1 MRSIVELIEWKRDGN
16 RHTEAD
22 IARIVEAFTSGE
34 MPDYQMAAWLMAAFL
49 RGLDGDE
56 TVWLTRAMRDSGRV
70 VDLSSVDAPVADKH
84 STGGVG
90 DKTTLVLAP
99 LVASCGVAVAK
110 MSGRGLGHTGGTLD
124 KLESIPGF
132 SVEMDVEDFVE
143 QVRRVGIAVIAQSP
157 EICPADKKMYAL
169 RDVTGT
175 VPSIPLIVSS
185 ILSKK
190 AAGGASAIVLDVKTG
205 SGAFMKTEEE
215 ARALARELQ
224 RVGRALGLKVQ
235 CVVSDMDQPLGRAV
249 GNALE
254 VCEAVRTL
262 HGEGPEDLTELCLE
276 LGARMLRLA
285 GVVVHDAEG
294 RSRVE
299 QALADGSAL
308 EAFRRW
314 VAAQGGD
321 PRVADDPEVLPRS
334 DYSTVLSAERD
345 GFVVGFDAEAVGR
358 AAVALGAGRE
368 TKEDRVDP
376 GAGIVLAVKRG
387 DRVVRGDAIATLYA
401 SSVERLEMGLER
413 LREAVRVA
421 SELPAPSAL
430 FHEV

>member
-1 MRSIVELIEWKRDGN
+1 MKSLVELIEWKRDSN
-16 RHTEAD
+16 RHSED
-22 IARIVEAFTSGE
+22 EIARIVQAFTSGE

-49 RGLDGDE
+49 RGLDADE

-70 VDLSSVDAPVADKH
+70 VDLSSVEAPVVDKH

-132 SVEMDVEDFVE
+132 RVEMEVEQFVE
-143 QVRRVGIAVIAQSP
+143 QVRSVGIAVIAQSP

-175 VPSIPLIVSS
+175 VPSVPLIVSS

-215 ARALARELQ
+215 ARTLAHELQ

-254 VCEAVRTL
+254 VCEAIRTL
-262 HGEGPEDLTELCLE
+262 HGDGPEDLTELCLQ

-285 GVVVHDAEG
+285 GVVDDDAAG
-294 RSRVE
+294 LARVK
-299 QALADGSAL
+299 QALSDGSAL
-308 EAFRRW
+308 DTFLRW
-314 VAAQGGD
+314 VTAQGGD
-321 PRVADDPEVLPRS
+321 SRVADDPDRLPRS
-334 DYSTVLSAERD
+334 EYSTVLAATEG
-345 GFVVGFDAEAVGR
+345 GFVAGFDAEAVGR

-368 TKEDRVDP
+368 TKEQPVDR

-387 DRVVRGDAIATLYA
+387 DRVDRGDPVATLYA
-401 SSVERLEMGLER
+401 SSVERLEAGLER
-413 LREAVRVA
+413 LRDAVRLSA
-421 SELPAPSAL
+421 EPPAPAAL